1 MLLNF
6 AFLSQKL
13 IDSKEMFLKFW
24 MFSAKSVVSFICD
37 EISHKKLLFVA
48 ATSSL
53 RGRILEGFWAEK
65 YHSLSTPKYS
75 FSLRSYLS
83 RSVFIIFHQKKYFTV
98 YFFFLYV
105 HKITFSS
112 FLVLTRKFSSTLLPF
127 LLMRAK
133 CNAQAENAEEKNLL
147 NFFFP
152 SNFTFVA
159 VIFPSYFLALS
170 LNWLLFTLLLLL
182 FILFMRGKLK

>member
-24 MFSAKSVVSFICD
+24 MISAKSVVSFICD

-65 YHSLSTPKYS
+65 LSFTFNTKIFIQFEFIFIEKCFHHFSPKKNISL
-75 FSLRSYLS
+75 
-83 RSVFIIFHQKKYFTV
+83 
-98 YFFFLYV
+98 FFFICTQKLF
-105 HKITFSS
+105 FSP
-112 FLVLTRKFSSTLLPF
+112 LVLTIKSSSTSSLLPF
-127 LLMRAK
+127 FLMQKMRK
-133 CNAQAENAEEKNLL
+133 RKIY
-147 NFFFP
+147 FFP

-159 VIFPSYFLALS
+159 VIFSSFFS
-170 LNWLLFTLLLLL
+170 LF
-182 FILFMRGKLK
+182 

>member
-1 MLLNF
+1 MPKSVCVCEFLRTFLMLLNF

-105 HKITFSS
+105 HKIIFSS
-112 FLVLTRKFSSTLLPF
+112 FSPHKEILLD
-127 LLMRAK
+127 
-133 CNAQAENAEEKNLL
+133 
-147 NFFFP
+147 
-152 SNFTFVA
+152 VA
-159 VIFPSYFLALS
+159 SLPSYARK
-170 LNWLLFTLLLLL
+170 
-182 FILFMRGKLK
+182 M